1 MFILLWFDATR
12 HYESLVKTENVQ
24 YEQKIQWVQ
33 TFGGT
38 GNDGASSLL
47 QTTDGGFALAG
58 WTNSYGTG
66 DNDMWLV
73 KTDAKGAVQWTQTYG
88 GIGSEWSRDFLQTTD
103 GGFAL
108 VGVTS
113 YSNSFD
119 SDILLLKTDVS
130 GIIQWNRT
138 YGGRSADEAYALV
151 QTRDG
156 GFALAGWTTS
166 YGAGTSDMWLVKTDD
181 NGMLQWNQTYG
192 GTDDDGAYT
201 LLQTT
206 DEGFVL
212 AGSTDSYGGD
222 ASDIWL
228 VKTDASGVVQWTQT
242 YGGNESDYA
251 LDLIQTA
258 DKEFVLVG
266 VTFYSNSDIDMVL
279 LKTDENGV
287 VQWNQTYNRPE
298 KDIIYAISK
307 TFDGGFALAGNTN
320 SFGTN
325 DMWLAKTD
333 ANGVVQWHQTFGETG
348 SDYAYSLLQT
358 LDEGFVLAGS
368 TTSFGAGGEDIWLVK
383 TSPTSTL
390 EKIIV
395 FFYHPLIAGLIIL
408 VVTLFGLII
417 VIRRQKRG

>member
-1 MFILLWFDATR
+1 MITRKLIRIGFILSLIVLMFTLLWFDATR

-58 WTNSYGTG
+58 WTNSYGAG

-103 GGFAL
+103 EGFVL
-108 VGVTS
+108 VGVTV

-130 GIIQWNRT
+130 GIVQWNRT
-138 YGGRSADEAYALV
+138 YGGRRFDEASALV

-156 GFALAGWTTS
+156 GFALAGSTNS
-166 YGAGTSDMWLVKTDD
+166 YGAGTYDMWLVKTDA
-181 NGMLQWNQTYG
+181 NGIMQWNQTYG
-192 GTDDDGAYT
+192 GTDSDGAYT
-201 LLQTT
+201 LLQTA

-228 VKTDASGVVQWTQT
+228 VKTDA
-242 YGGNESDYA
+242 
-251 LDLIQTA
+251 
-258 DKEFVLVG
+258 
-266 VTFYSNSDIDMVL
+266 
-279 LKTDENGV
+279 NGV
-287 VQWNQTYNRPE
+287 VQW
-298 KDIIYAISK
+298 A
-307 TFDGGFALAGNTN
+307 
-320 SFGTN
+320 
-325 DMWLAKTD
+325 
-333 ANGVVQWHQTFGETG
+333 
-348 SDYAYSLLQT
+348 
-358 LDEGFVLAGS
+358 
-368 TTSFGAGGEDIWLVK
+368 
-383 TSPTSTL
+383 
-390 EKIIV
+390 
-395 FFYHPLIAGLIIL
+395 
-408 VVTLFGLII
+408 
-417 VIRRQKRG
+417 